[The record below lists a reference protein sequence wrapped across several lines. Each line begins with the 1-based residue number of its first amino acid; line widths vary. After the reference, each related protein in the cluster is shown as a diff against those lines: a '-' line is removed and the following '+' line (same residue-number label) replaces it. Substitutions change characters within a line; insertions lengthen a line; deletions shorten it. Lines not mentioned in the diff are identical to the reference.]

1 MSDSPS
7 SATAE
12 KTSIPENEETA
23 IPVTAETSTPGT
35 EVNSTPVTGETA
47 ITATEENSISVVEET
62 PLPVPDETATPERE
76 ETSIPK
82 IEQDVIPTT
91 EVDNDESKEP
101 ELVPDPED
109 PAFKEL
115 RQLLDDFHPVWKRS
129 TEMANATYGVV
140 VFFVQVLNVFYC
152 LWFIIS
158 GVICNPLVVGLT
170 YFNNECGYRPYWLDS
185 WVASVDLTRY
195 LIVFAI
201 MLGGMLVALHS
212 WSVYVCQDLFCHCV
226 SRETLDLLNAASC
239 RWVNQRFIIDLLM
252 IGTGISIV
260 IFNECFLCVLIFFKP

>member
-1 MSDSPS
+1 MTRLPIICVP
-7 SATAE
+7 TAE

-140 VFFVQVLNVFYC
+140 VFFVQG
-152 LWFIIS
+152 S
-158 GVICNPLVVGLT
+158 
-170 YFNNECGYRPYWLDS
+170 ECRS
-185 WVASVDLTRY
+185 
-195 LIVFAI
+195 
-201 MLGGMLVALHS
+201 HS
-212 WSVYVCQDLFCHCV
+212 LFDRFCHNAGWDVGCFTFLECIRLPGFV
-226 SRETLDLLNAASC
+226 LPLCFSRNFGSIEC
-239 RWVNQRFIIDLLM
+239 RKLPM
-252 IGTGISIV
+252 G
-260 IFNECFLCVLIFFKP
+260 

>member
-140 VFFVQVLNVFYC
+140 VFFVQLWALLISTMNVDIDPTGLIVGIY
-152 LWFIIS
+152 
-158 GVICNPLVVGLT
+158 LVMLAS
-170 YFNNECGYRPYWLDS
+170 FMKFEK
-185 WVASVDLTRY
+185 VASVDLTRY

>member
-1 MSDSPS
+1 MWETGRRHFS
-7 SATAE
+7 TAE

-140 VFFVQVLNVFYC
+140 VFFVQLWALLISTMNVD
-152 LWFIIS
+152 IDPT
-158 GVICNPLVVGLT
+158 G
-170 YFNNECGYRPYWLDS
+170 
-185 WVASVDLTRY
+185 
-195 LIVFAI
+195 LIVGI
-201 MLGGMLVALHS
+201 YLVML
-212 WSVYVCQDLFCHCV
+212 
-226 SRETLDLLNAASC
+226 AS
-239 RWVNQRFIIDLLM
+239 FM
-252 IGTGISIV
+252 K
-260 IFNECFLCVLIFFKP
+260 FEK